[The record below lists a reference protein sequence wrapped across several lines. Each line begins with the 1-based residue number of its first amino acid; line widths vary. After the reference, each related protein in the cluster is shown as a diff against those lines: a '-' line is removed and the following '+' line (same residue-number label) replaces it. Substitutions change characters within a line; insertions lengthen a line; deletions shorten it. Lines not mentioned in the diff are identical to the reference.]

1 MKQIPI
7 KKNISRERIK
17 KKAMAL
23 LNEKGFSGISVN
35 SIVEYAGIAKGTF
48 YIYFE
53 NKDDLI
59 QEIFE
64 SFFED
69 FEKEVIGDIKNIDMK
84 AFSTRFVDFFQGQR
98 VFLIELRR
106 LITQDRESLLTNR
119 IMEFIDQSFGML
131 MTLSNDGEKLNVEMY
146 SRVLATMILDVAYKA
161 IIEENK
167 FSNEGAIE
175 IITDILQRYLVVNN
189 EKSKREA

>member
-1 MKQIPI
+1 VKQIPI

-84 AFSTRFVDFFQGQR
+84 AFSTRFVNFFQGQR

>member
-17 KKAMAL
+17 KKAMAVV
-23 LNEKGFSGISVN
+23 NEKGFSGISVN

-48 YIYFE
+48 YKYFE

-98 VFLIELRR
+98 VFLIELRAV
-106 LITQDRESLLTNR
+106 D
-119 IMEFIDQSFGML
+119 
-131 MTLSNDGEKLNVEMY
+131 Y
-146 SRVLATMILDVAYKA
+146 SR
-161 IIEENK
+161 
-167 FSNEGAIE
+167 
-175 IITDILQRYLVVNN
+175 
-189 EKSKREA
+189 